1 MVPVIVPSRPK
12 EGARVKRAAEEGSLM
27 RYLSAVVALLGI
39 SATLLLGQAIAQAE
53 PSAPP
58 ECPIKT
64 AVVVTDKPDKPEQ
77 ITPAKTVTDTGIAP
91 YIFLEG
97 APNFGFA
104 NGVVNVTLAA
114 VAKAAGARQPVLY
127 VKFRKDGIPVDPSPW
142 WAANESQKE
151 RG

>member
-1 MVPVIVPSRPK
+1 VPFARPLVFFGADVFSDRQLALEMQSR
-12 EGARVKRAAEEGSLM
+12 ARK
-27 RYLSAVVALLGI
+27 
-39 SATLLLGQAIAQAE
+39 
-53 PSAPP
+53 
-58 ECPIKT
+58 
-64 AVVVTDKPDKPEQ
+64 KPEQ

-91 YIFLEG
+91 YIFFEG

-127 VKFRKDGIPVDPSPW
+127 VEFRKDGIPVDPNPW
-142 WAANESQKE
+142 WAANESQKD